1 MKRNNK
7 PKDYKNTIQSMKS
20 FSIPSLLRGCKFF
33 FVVFMVLYC
42 WSFVL
47 VSIDFRHIKI
57 QRLGIFTL
65 LGHIW
70 GNACRL
76 GIKSAVYFSTK
87 KKKSAVCF

>member
-1 MKRNNK
+1 M
-7 PKDYKNTIQSMKS
+7 
-20 FSIPSLLRGCKFF
+20 
-33 FVVFMVLYC
+33 
-42 WSFVL
+42 

-76 GIKSAVYFSTK
+76 GNKSAAYFSTK
-87 KKKSAVCF
+87 KKRVLSVFDLVIMEFSNFVKVSRNG